1 MLLMTA
7 AVKPPVT
14 SFLQVFLYLKFCS
27 VKVEARTRLFNPNL
41 ANKLIDCGAVGL
53 WTCL

>member
-1 MLLMTA
+1 MLLLTVA
-7 AVKPPVT
+7 LKLPVT
-14 SFLQVFLYLKFCS
+14 NSLQVFLLNFCS
-27 VKVEARTRLFNPNL
+27 VKMEAATRLFNPNL